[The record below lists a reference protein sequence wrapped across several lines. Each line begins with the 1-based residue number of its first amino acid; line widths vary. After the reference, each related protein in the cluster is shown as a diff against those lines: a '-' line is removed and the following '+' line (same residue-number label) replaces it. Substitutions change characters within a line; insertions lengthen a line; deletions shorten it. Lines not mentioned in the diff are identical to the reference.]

1 MNLIFLFLAIEIFSG
16 LITFNFYKK
25 AGRQAW
31 EAFVP
36 FYRVVILLKI
46 IERPWWW
53 VILCYLPVV
62 GNVMAVVVVF
72 ELLHVFNYRKLFH
85 TFLAIL
91 TFGLYLGYLNFTAE
105 LKYVGR
111 DFQDIRR
118 HVSELVASLIFAV
131 VAATVIRAYTFEA
144 FTIPTPSMEKS
155 LMVGDFLFV
164 SKLQYGSRPPLT
176 PLSLPLVHNKIPF
189 TQSFKEF
196 GYDSYLDWPQLPYW
210 RFPKFSDV
218 ERGDP
223 VVFNYPAEDIRP
235 INMEGK
241 VRPIDKREH
250 YVKRCVAIPGDT
262 LRVIDGKVNVDGK
275 ELEMPFRVNPQISYF
290 VRSKGPL
297 NGKMLK
303 EKYDINFLT
312 PRQQQEM
319 GDGGAA
325 MTLMENQA
333 TGEYSYQM
341 NIPEKQL
348 EAFKNE
354 PNVKMVYPLIGR
366 KNLADYPED
375 VPAFLKDTLYARA
388 FNADLNDIGLRRF
401 VTDADLFP
409 NPKPIGSSP
418 FIFKWTRDNYGPLY
432 IPKEGA
438 TIKLNKENLYKYN
451 RIITAYEHN
460 ILEVKGGKVYIN
472 GAETNTYTFKQGYY
486 WMMGDNRHASDDSR
500 YWGFVPEDHIVGKP
514 VFIWMSYDK
523 FGDGLMDKIR
533 FDRVF
538 TTVSGDGPRTS
549 YFWPFV
555 VVVVLIY
562 GFNKWN
568 KKRKQKAEA

>member
-1 MNLIFLFLAIEIFSG
+1 MNLLIIFLAIEIISG
-16 LITFNFYKK
+16 ILTFNFYKT

-36 FYRVVILLKI
+36 FYRVVVLLKI

-72 ELLHVFNYRKLFH
+72 EMLHVFNYRKLYH
-85 TFLAIL
+85 TFLAIATL
-91 TFGLYLGYLNFTAE
+91 GLYVGYLNFTAKLE
-105 LKYVGR
+105 FIGR

-118 HVSELVASLIFAV
+118 HVSELAASLIFAV

-164 SKLQYGSRPPLT
+164 SKIQYGSRTPMT
-176 PLSLPLVHNKIPF
+176 PLSLPLVHNKIPLTGF
-189 TQSFKEF
+189 FSQPF
-196 GYDSYLDWPQLPYW
+196 GFDSYTDWPQLPYW
-210 RFPKFSDV
+210 RFPKISDV

-250 YVKRCVAIPGDT
+250 YVKRCVGIPGDT
-262 LRVIDGKVNVDGK
+262 LRITDGKVTVSGK
-275 ELEMPFRVNPQISYF
+275 PLEIPYRANLQTSYYVETNGMDF
-290 VRSKGPL
+290 NSKT
-297 NGKMLK
+297 LK
-303 EKYDINFLT
+303 EKFDINYIKGSEGEGEVTHLSGFDPNVYIINISDSAIEEFKALPNLVHVT
-312 PRQQQEM
+312 PLVGKAEM
-319 GDGGAA
+319 A
-325 MTLMENQA
+325 
-333 TGEYSYQM
+333 EYS
-341 NIPEKQL
+341 NIPEKLMQL
-348 EAFKNE
+348 YMQIPTFSVNQ
-354 PNVKMVYPLIGR
+354 
-366 KNLADYPED
+366 
-375 VPAFLKDTLYARA
+375 
-388 FNADLNDIGLRRF
+388 
-401 VTDADLFP
+401 DLFP
-409 NPKPIGSSP
+409 NPKDGGKLVYPWS
-418 FIFKWTRDNYGPLY
+418 RDNYGPLY
-432 IPKEGA
+432 IPKEGDE
-438 TIKLNKENLYKYN
+438 IELNRDNLYKYS

-460 ILEVKGGKVYIN
+460 VLEVRDGKVVIN
-472 GAETNTYTFKQGYY
+472 GSPAETYTFKQGYY

-523 FGDGLMDKIR
+523 FGEGLDKIR

-538 TTVSGDGPRTS
+538 TTVSGDGPRRS
-549 YFWPFV
+549 YFFPFLIV
-555 VVVVLIY
+555 VAAIY
-562 GFNKWN
+562 GFNYWR
-568 KKRKQKAEA
+568 KKKKKKQAA